1 MATTPLTE
9 GDGGDRSKGK
19 TKDGD
24 DAEKKPKKKGK
35 KQQKKAD
42 LEELKQELEVVSI
55 GIQQSWRSAIFFE
68 LTIFLFLS
76 QDWHKITQ
84 QELLCRLETNLET
97 VC

>member
-55 GIQQSWRSAIFFE
+55 GIQQSLAYSY
-68 LTIFLFLS
+68 LF
-76 QDWHKITQ
+76 
-84 QELLCRLETNLET
+84 
-97 VC
+97 